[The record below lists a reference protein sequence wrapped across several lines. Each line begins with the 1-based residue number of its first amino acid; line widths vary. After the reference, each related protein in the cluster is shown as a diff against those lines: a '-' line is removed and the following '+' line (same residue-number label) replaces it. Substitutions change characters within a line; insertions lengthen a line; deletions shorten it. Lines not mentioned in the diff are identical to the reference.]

1 MWPNA
6 AKSVNHL
13 ASASRFAKPS
23 CRGWTETVTHG
34 STMSNIRVAIPNAA
48 LQKASE
54 TEGKTRKAEVSFNI
68 KFESCVPA
76 GREGC
81 L

>member
-1 MWPNA
+1 
-6 AKSVNHL
+6 
-13 ASASRFAKPS
+13 
-23 CRGWTETVTHG
+23 
-34 STMSNIRVAIPNAA
+34 MSNIRVAIPNAA